1 MAPDGAVTGPT
12 LSIAIAGSLTGVL
25 VFTLRNVQMT
35 LIPGQQLASGPKLVP
50 GACLRRRGDRL
61 HSVVEEYAVASVGGT
76 ATSENE

>member
-12 LSIAIAGSLTGVL
+12 LSIAIAGSRSGVL

-35 LIPGQQLASGPKLVP
+35 RSPASSCNGPKLVP
-50 GACLRRRGDRL
+50 GASLRRRGDRL
-61 HSVVEEYAVASVGGT
+61 HSVVDEYAVASVGGT